1 MENLAERS
9 QLKEILKE
17 VFMPLVE
24 HQEAMQSRLEERVF
38 NEVEDELGE
47 YNIYATLVP
56 RQKLKLLDG
65 LLFPILAEEQEES
78 LYEEEEMIEK
88 IINGEQ
94 VVVSKIFLKRSRI
107 EIEDLKEQERV
118 FTGQIVTAKRDYNIK
133 VKLEYNTEYIEKEKE
148 LYNIF
153 LENGI
158 KWRTINNPYIRKFFN
173 VVISSYEDEI
183 EEISEIKE
191 INFTLMIK
199 KP

>member
-47 YNIYATLVP
+47 YNIYAALVP
-56 RQKLKLLDG
+56 RQKLRLLDG
-65 LLFPILAEEQEES
+65 LLFPILAEEEEES

-107 EIEDLKEQERV
+107 EIEDLKKQERV

-153 LENGI
+153 
-158 KWRTINNPYIRKFFN
+158 
-173 VVISSYEDEI
+173 
-183 EEISEIKE
+183 
-191 INFTLMIK
+191 
-199 KP
+199 